1 MYLRRVENRGR
12 FAALLR
18 DARGR
23 AGLTQRQVA
32 ARAGVP
38 QSTVSTY
45 ERGHREPTLPTL
57 DRLLR
62 ASGFQVRTELAAI
75 GPDLE
80 RNGRVLRDVLG
91 LADAIPHARIGALQ
105 YPRLVDAAAALP

>member
-1 MYLRRVENRGR
+1 VENRGR

-18 DARGR
+18 DARAR
-23 AGLTQRQVA
+23 AGLSQRQVA

-62 ASGFQVRTELAAI
+62 ASGFQVRTELAPV

-91 LADAIPHARIGALQ
+91 LADAIPHRRNGALH
-105 YPRLVDAAAALP
+105 YPRFVDERAARR

>member
-1 MYLRRVENRGR
+1 VYGYFVESRGR

-18 DARGR
+18 DARAR
-23 AGLTQRQVA
+23 AGLSQRQVA

-45 ERGHREPTLPTL
+45 ECGHREPTLPTL

-62 ASGFQVRTELAAI
+62 ASGFRVHTEIAPV
-75 GPDLE
+75 GPDLD
-80 RNGRVLRDVLG
+80 RNGQVLRDVLSV
-91 LADAIPHARIGALQ
+91 ADAIPHRRTGGLRFPRIS
-105 YPRLVDAAAALP
+105 DAATSRT